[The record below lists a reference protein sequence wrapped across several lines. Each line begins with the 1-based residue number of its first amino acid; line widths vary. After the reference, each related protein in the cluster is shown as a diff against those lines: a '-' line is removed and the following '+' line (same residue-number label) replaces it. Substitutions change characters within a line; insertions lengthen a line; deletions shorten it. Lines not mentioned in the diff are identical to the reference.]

1 MPLLELRAIGKSF
14 PGVDALRNV
23 DLVADRGE
31 VHALVGANGAG
42 KSTLIGLLSGL
53 FPPSTGSIAI
63 AGREVTFRSPRE
75 AREAGIS
82 TVYQELTVLPN
93 LSVAENVFLGR
104 EPRSRFGLVDFARL
118 HADARELFNRFG
130 LHLDSAAPVGRL
142 SVGHRQIVELA
153 RALSTASQILILD
166 ELTAGLSTAEQALL
180 FRIVERLRDAGLLI
194 LYVSHRLEEVFA
206 LADRVSVLRDGEHV
220 TTRDVSGL
228 SVRELVRFMVGHDLS
243 DRFDLPA
250 VGPNAPRL
258 EAKIVS
264 AAGSS
269 QFTLR
274 HGEILGLAGILGS
287 GRTRLA
293 KSLTGLASGAQAEIL
308 IGDKRTVMTSPK
320 EAIAHGIFYI
330 TEDRKAEG
338 LFANLSVLANTTA
351 GALFRFARFGI
362 VRTRLERTAAADV
375 LGRMRLVAR
384 SLDAPIRQLS
394 GGNQQKT
401 LLARALLC
409 SPGVLICDQP
419 TRGVDVGAKDQ
430 IYEIL
435 LGLTAR
441 GIGVILISSEPKE
454 LLAICHRLLIVRDGR
469 VCAETS
475 PTISEH
481 ELIMMVSNLAT
492 EDIWTRPTT
501 LR

>member
-53 FPPSTGSIAI
+53 FPPSTGSIGI
-63 AGREVTFRSPRE
+63 AGREVTFRSPRD
-75 AREAGIS
+75 ARHAGIS

-104 EPRSRFGLVDFARL
+104 EPRGRLGLVDFARL
-118 HADARELFNRFG
+118 HADARQLFDRFG
-130 LHLDSAAPVGRL
+130 LQLDPTVLVGGL

-166 ELTAGLSTAEQALL
+166 ELTAGLSTVEQALL

-206 LADRVSVLRDGEHV
+206 VADRVTVLRDGQHV

-228 SVRELVRFMVGHDLS
+228 SVRELVRFMVGHDLK
-243 DRFDLPA
+243 DRFDLPVVDA
-250 VGPNAPRL
+250 NAPWL
-258 EAKIVS
+258 EAKVVS
-264 AAGSS
+264 AAGSTE
-269 QFTLR
+269 FALR
-274 HGEILGLAGILGS
+274 SGEILGLVGILGS

-293 KSLTGLASGAQAEIL
+293 KSLTGLASGAQAEIV
-308 IGDKRTVMTSPK
+308 IGGKRTAITSP
-320 EAIAHGIFYI
+320 EVAISHGIFYI
-330 TEDRKAEG
+330 TENRTAEG

-351 GALFRFARFGI
+351 GALVRFVRFGI
-362 VRTRLERTAAADV
+362 VRPRPERAAAADM
-375 LGRMRLVAR
+375 LGRMRLVAD
-384 SLDAPIRQLS
+384 SLNMPIRQLS

-409 SPGVLICDQP
+409 SPRLLICDEP

-435 LGLTAR
+435 LGLAAQ
-441 GIGVILISSEPKE
+441 GIGIILISSEPKE
-454 LLAICHRLLIVRDGR
+454 LLAICHRLLVVRDGK
-469 VCAETS
+469 VCGEIS

-481 ELIMMVSNLAT
+481 ELIMMITNLAT
-492 EDIWTRPTT
+492 KDTWKPPTSP
-501 LR
+501 

>member
-53 FPPSTGSIAI
+53 FPPSAGSIGI
-63 AGREVTFRSPRE
+63 AGREVIFRSPRE

-93 LSVAENVFLGR
+93 LSVAENIFLGR

-118 HADARELFNRFG
+118 HVDARQLFNRFG
-130 LHLDSAAPVGRL
+130 LHLDPAARVGQL
-142 SVGHRQIVELA
+142 SVAHRQIVELA

-180 FRIVERLRDAGLLI
+180 FRIVTRLRDAGLLI

-206 LADRVSVLRDGEHV
+206 LADRVTVLRDGEHV

-243 DRFDLPA
+243 GRFDLPA
-250 VGPNAPRL
+250 LDTSARRL
-258 EAKIVS
+258 EAKVVS

-269 QFTLR
+269 QFALR
-274 HGEILGLAGILGS
+274 SGEILGLVGTLGS

-293 KSLTGLASGAQAEIL
+293 KALVGLAPGAEAEIL
-308 IGDKRTVMTSPK
+308 IGGKRTVVSSPAV
-320 EAIAHGIFYI
+320 AISHGLFYV
-330 TEDRKAEG
+330 TEDRKADG

-351 GALFRFARFGI
+351 GALRRFVRLGI
-362 VRTRLERTAAADV
+362 VRPRPERTAAAIM
-375 LGRMRLVAR
+375 LRRMRLVAR

-409 SPGVLICDQP
+409 NPSVLICDEP
-419 TRGVDVGAKDQ
+419 TRGIDVGAKDH

-435 LGLTAR
+435 LGLAAR
-441 GIGVILISSEPKE
+441 GIGIILISSELKE

-469 VCAETS
+469 VCGEIS
-475 PTISEH
+475 PAISEH
-481 ELIMMVSNLAT
+481 ELVMMLANLLT
-492 EDIWTRPTT
+492 EDAQTRPTSP
-501 LR
+501 

>member
-23 DLVADRGE
+23 DLVAHRGE

-63 AGREVTFRSPRE
+63 AGREVKFRSPRD

-82 TVYQELTVLPN
+82 TVYQELAVLPN
-93 LSVAENVFLGR
+93 LSVAENIFLGR

-118 HADARELFNRFG
+118 HADARQLFDRFG
-130 LHLDSAAPVGRL
+130 LHLDPTVLVGRL

-153 RALSTASQILILD
+153 RALSTASRILILD
-166 ELTAGLSTAEQALL
+166 ELTAGLSTVEQALL

-206 LADRVSVLRDGEHV
+206 LANRVTVLRDGEHV

-228 SVRELVRFMVGHDLS
+228 SVQALVRFMVGHDLS
-243 DRFDLPA
+243 DRFEPPPVDT
-250 VGPNAPRL
+250 NAPQL
-258 EAKIVS
+258 EIKVMS
-264 AAGSS
+264 APGSS
-269 QFTLR
+269 QFALR
-274 HGEILGLAGILGS
+274 PGEILGLAGILGS

-308 IGDKRTVMTSPK
+308 IGGKRAIITSPQ
-320 EAIAHGIFYI
+320 EAISHGIFYV
-330 TEDRKAEG
+330 TEDRKVEG

-351 GALFRFARFGI
+351 GALVRFVRFGI
-362 VRTRLERTAAADV
+362 VRTQPERTAAADI
-375 LGRMRLVAR
+375 LDRMRVVAR

-409 SPGVLICDQP
+409 SPKVLICDEP
-419 TRGVDVGAKDQ
+419 TRGVDVEAKGQ
-430 IYEIL
+430 IYKTL
-435 LGLTAR
+435 RGLAAR
-441 GIGVILISSEPKE
+441 GIGIILISSEPKE
-454 LLAICHRLLIVRDGR
+454 LLGICHRLLIVRDGR
-469 VCAETS
+469 VCNEIS

-481 ELIMMVSNLAT
+481 ELIMMVANLAT
-492 EDIWTRPTT
+492 EDTRTRPASP
-501 LR
+501 

>member
-1 MPLLELRAIGKSF
+1 MPLLDLRAIGKSF

-130 LHLDSAAPVGRL
+130 LHLDSAAIVGRL
-142 SVGHRQIVELA
+142 SLAHRQIVELA

-206 LADRVSVLRDGEHV
+206 LADRVTVLRDGERV

-250 VGPNAPRL
+250 VGTNAPRL
-258 EAKIVS
+258 EAKVVS

-269 QFTLR
+269 QFALR
-274 HGEILGLAGILGS
+274 YGEILGLAGILGS

-293 KSLTGLASGAQAEIL
+293 KSLTGLASGAQAEIR
-308 IGDKRTVMTSPK
+308 IGGKRTVVTSPK
-320 EAIAHGIFYI
+320 EAISHGIFYI

-351 GALFRFARFGI
+351 GALVRFARFGI
-362 VRTRLERTAAADV
+362 VRTRPERTAAADV
-375 LGRMRLVAR
+375 LDRMRLVAR

-409 SPGVLICDQP
+409 GPGVLICDEP

-435 LGLTAR
+435 LGLAAR
-441 GIGVILISSEPKE
+441 GIGVIFISSEPKE

-469 VCAETS
+469 VCGETS

-492 EDIWTRPTT
+492 EDTWTRPTT
-501 LR
+501 L

>member
-14 PGVDALRNV
+14 PGVDALRDV
-23 DLVADRGE
+23 DLVADHGE

-53 FPPSTGSIAI
+53 FPPSTGSIGI

-104 EPRSRFGLVDFARL
+104 EPRSRFGLVNFARL
-118 HADARELFNRFG
+118 HADARQLFDRFG
-130 LHLDSAAPVGRL
+130 LHLDPATVVGRL
-142 SVGHRQIVELA
+142 SLGHRQIVELA

-166 ELTAGLSTAEQALL
+166 ELTAGLSTVEQAML
-180 FRIVERLRDAGLLI
+180 FGIVERLRDAGLLI

-206 LADRVSVLRDGEHV
+206 LADRVTVLRDGERV
-220 TTRDVSGL
+220 TTRNVSSL
-228 SVRELVRFMVGHDLS
+228 SVRELVRFMIGHDLS
-243 DRFDLPA
+243 DRFDLPTVDA
-250 VGPNAPRL
+250 GAPRL
-258 EAKIVS
+258 EVRVATAV
-264 AAGSS
+264 GST
-269 QFTLR
+269 QFALR
-274 HGEILGLAGILGS
+274 SGEILGLAGILGS

-293 KSLTGLASGAQAEIL
+293 KSLTGLAPGLRAEIL
-308 IGDKRTVMTSPK
+308 VDGKRTIMSSP
-320 EAIAHGIFYI
+320 EAAISHGIFYI
-330 TEDRKAEG
+330 TEDRKGEG

-351 GALFRFARFGI
+351 GALVRFARFGI
-362 VRTRLERTAAADV
+362 VRSRPERIAASEMLD
-375 LGRMRLVAR
+375 RMRLVAR
-384 SLDAPIRQLS
+384 SLDTPIRQLS

-409 SPGVLICDQP
+409 GPRVLICDEP

-435 LGLTAR
+435 LELAAR
-441 GIGVILISSEPKE
+441 GIGIILISSEPKE

-469 VCAETS
+469 VCGEVS

-481 ELIMMVSNLAT
+481 ELIMMVAGLAT
-492 EDIWTRPTT
+492 EDTWTHPTS
-501 LR
+501 R